1 MFSALS
7 QLPHLLL
14 AADCTGQSLLPD
26 IYNGLRDGGGC
37 EVKIDSLGD
46 IMVVVSNA
54 IGLLMIIAGFVAIGF
69 IIVGG
74 FTYIT
79 SSGDPSGIKKAKDT
93 ITHAVVGLI
102 ISMLAFGVVRYIT
115 GSF

>member
-1 MFSALS
+1 MFSIVS

-14 AADCTGQSLLPD
+14 AADCTGQTLLPD
-26 IYNGLRDGGGC
+26 IYNGIRDTGTC
-37 EVKIDSLGD
+37 EVKVDSLGD
-46 IMVVVSNA
+46 IMVVASNA
-54 IGLLMIIAGFVAIGF
+54 VGLLMLIAGFVAIGF

-93 ITHAVVGLI
+93 ITHAIVGLI
-102 ISMLAFGVVRYIT
+102 IAMVAFGVVRFIT

>member
-1 MFSALS
+1 MLSFVS
-7 QLPHLLL
+7 QLPHLL
-14 AADCTGQSLLPD
+14 AADCTGQTILPD
-26 IYNGLRDGGGC
+26 IYDGLRTGC

-46 IMVVVSNA
+46 VMVLAGNA
-54 IGLLMIIAGFVAIGF
+54 IGLLMLIAGFVAIGF

-93 ITHAVVGLI
+93 ITNAVIGLVI
-102 ISMLAFGVVRYIT
+102 AMLAFGIVRYIT